1 MSADQPVEHPATLED
16 VRAEVLTPERLNSLV
31 FGVFAAVALVIAVV
45 GVAGVLAFSVS
56 ARTREFGIR
65 LAMGSE
71 PRRILNAVIRE
82 GAVMSAA
89 GVIAGAVF
97 GFVLAHLGSKF
108 FQELKMPG
116 ALPVVA
122 SALMLMTVAVIA
134 SVLPAAR
141 AARVDVMQALRS
153 E

>member
-1 MSADQPVEHPATLED
+1 VSIRVHGDLD
-16 VRAEVLTPERLNSLV
+16 RAVPHLLLNVHDL
-31 FGVFAAVALVIAVV
+31 
-45 GVAGVLAFSVS
+45 
-56 ARTREFGIR
+56 
-65 LAMGSE
+65 GSE
-71 PRRILNAVIRE
+71 PRGILNAVIRE
-82 GAVMSAA
+82 GAVMSAS

-108 FQELKMPG
+108 FLELKMSG
-116 ALPVVA
+116 ALPVVVS
-122 SALMLMTVAVIA
+122 SAWMLMTVAVIA